1 MSLKSRFRGPL
12 KKNIELCAKI
22 NVFGK
27 ISKMNNISLKS
38 SFCLLFAGHLF
49 ETPYCI
55 NVSLVR
61 SCSVSINSCKSE
73 SVKLSQEAILKV
85 TKRSKQ
91 LYWLGKCYV
100 KHQEK

>member
-1 MSLKSRFRGPL
+1 MLCLRIVS
-12 KKNIELCAKI
+12 IEI
-22 NVFGK
+22 
-27 ISKMNNISLKS
+27 IRD
-38 SFCLLFAGHLF
+38 F
-49 ETPYCI
+49 ENLYCI

-73 SVKLSQEAILKV
+73 SVKLSQEATLKV
-85 TKRSKQ
+85 TNGQNQ